1 MNKKMAKN
9 LTYKKTTT
17 EKVSIKGTLSAD
29 AKNITFLEDKVERTV
44 AIQDYLDK
52 FAEMVVEFSIAC
64 KSEEDLIDEDSANK
78 E

>member
-1 MNKKMAKN
+1 MAKN

-17 EKVSIKGTLSAD
+17 EKVSIKGVLSDD
-29 AKNITFLEDKVERTV
+29 AKSITFIEDKNEKTV

-52 FAEMVVEFSIAC
+52 FASMAVEFSIGS
-64 KSEEDLIDEDSANK
+64 KDEEDLYKSDPEDA

>member
-1 MNKKMAKN
+1 MAKN

-17 EKVSIKGTLSAD
+17 EKVSIKGILSDD

-52 FAEMVVEFSIAC
+52 FAEMAVEFSIAC
-64 KSEEDLIDEDSANK
+64 KSEEDLIDNEEA
-78 E
+78 EE